1 MIEVRGK
8 GCVVARIIAH
18 SASSTSSQELL
29 TYELEYPRFIHS
41 ELMTHRLFSR
51 NAASSRAIPVK
62 AMLEQVRSNPA
73 MPIHW
78 GANQPGMQAKDEG
91 NNAVYLKEVLA
102 WEAQPDAD
110 LFEVVDL
117 SYSREDA
124 WFVAAESVADIAE
137 SFSKAGY
144 HKQIVNRLL
153 EPFQIMKTVVTATE
167 FDNFFYLRCHADAQP
182 EIKELAECMY
192 QALQQSAAEV
202 LHPGEWHT
210 PYVSF
215 DVISRVHFID
225 LGPEKD
231 QKWITI
237 EEALKISASCCAQV
251 SYRKSDDSLE
261 KALLV
266 YDRLV
271 ESKPVHASPFEH
283 QGSPMRGVDT
293 QEPDGWQFLIN
304 HSGYPVS
311 WEVGITHSDRDGR
324 LWSGNFKSW
333 IQYRQMIKDNVCWEY
348 PVGVQDEEC
357 DYGLASIS
365 AT

>member
-1 MIEVRGK
+1 MNISAK
-8 GCVVARIIAH
+8 IIAH
-18 SASSTSSQELL
+18 SASVVDGKEIITFELD
-29 TYELEYPRFIHS
+29 YPRYIHA
-41 ELMTHRLFSR
+41 EVMTHRVFSR
-51 NAASSRAIPVK
+51 NAASSRAIPTSELVRLVREERVYP
-62 AMLEQVRSNPA
+62 LEWR
-73 MPIHW
+73 
-78 GANQPGMQAKDEG
+78 ANQKGMQPGELLDEST
-91 NNAVYLKEVLA
+91 
-102 WEAQPDAD
+102 AQ
-110 LFEVVDL
+110 LC
-117 SYSREDA
+117 RELWDGA
-124 WFVAAESVADIAE
+124 GDFIA
-137 SFSKAGY
+137 SKALALSEAGL
-144 HKQIVNRLL
+144 HKQWVNRIL
-153 EPFQIMKTVVTATE
+153 EPFQYIKTILTTTE
-167 FDNFFYLRCHADAQP
+167 MGNFFHLRRHPDAQI
-182 EIKELAECMY
+182 EIKALAECMY
-192 QALQQSAAEV
+192 QALQQSTAEV

-215 DVISRVHFID
+215 DVISRGHFID

-304 HSGYPVS
+304 HSGYPGS

-348 PVGVQDEEC
+348 PVGVQDEE
-357 DYGLASIS
+357 
-365 AT
+365 

>member
-8 GCVVARIIAH
+8 GCIVARIIAH
-18 SASSTSSQELL
+18 SASSTSPQELL

-62 AMLEQVRSNPA
+62 AMIEQVRSNPA

-78 GANQPGMQAKDEG
+78 GANQPGMQAKEECS
-91 NNAVYLKEVLA
+91 NNLDVHSESYGYTREE
-102 WEAQPDAD
+102 WW
-110 LFEVVDL
+110 VD
-117 SYSREDA
+117 
-124 WFVAAESVADIAE
+124 AAEMMCGYAE
-137 SFSKAGY
+137 EFAKKGY

-182 EIKELAECMY
+182 EIKALAECMY
-192 QALQQSAAEV
+192 QALQQSTAEV

-215 DVISRVHFID
+215 DVISRGHFID

-283 QGSPMRGVDT
+283 QGSPMKGVDT

-304 HSGYPVS
+304 HSGYPGS

-333 IQYRQMIKDNVCWEY
+333 IQHRQLINDNVCWEY
-348 PVGVQDEEC
+348 PVGVQDEE
-357 DYGLASIS
+357 
-365 AT
+365 

>member
-78 GANQPGMQAKDEG
+78 GANQPGMQAQTLLTKYKAKAARKVWG
-91 NNAVYLKEVLA
+91 WAAKAAARAAEVL
-102 WEAQPDAD
+102 
-110 LFEVVDL
+110 
-117 SYSREDA
+117 SRIGA
-124 WFVAAESVADIAE
+124 
-137 SFSKAGY
+137 

-182 EIKELAECMY
+182 EIKALAECMY

-283 QGSPMRGVDT
+283 QGSPMKGVDT

-304 HSGYPVS
+304 HSGYPGS

-333 IQYRQMIKDNVCWEY
+333 IQHRQLINDNVCWEY
-348 PVGVQDEEC
+348 PVGVQDEE
-357 DYGLASIS
+357 
-365 AT
+365 

>member
-1 MIEVRGK
+1 MIEVKGK
-8 GCVVARIIAH
+8 GCIVARIVAH
-18 SASSTSSQELL
+18 SSSSTSPQELL

-62 AMLEQVRSNPA
+62 AMLEQVRNNPA

-78 GANQPGMQAKDEG
+78 GANQPGMQAKEECDKNILLLVEG
-91 NNAVYLKEVLA
+91 EEDITVTHHYTREQWWAGAADGAANMA
-102 WEAQPDAD
+102 EA
-110 LFEVVDL
+110 F
-117 SYSREDA
+117 
-124 WFVAAESVADIAE
+124 AE
-137 SFSKAGY
+137 AGY
-144 HKQIVNRLL
+144 HKQVVNRLL

-192 QALQQSAAEV
+192 QALQQSTPEL

-210 PYVSF
+210 PYVKHVRRHDGKLLYVEDAINPDGSPSF
-215 DVISRVHFID
+215 DAMPLEH
-225 LGPEKD
+225 
-231 QKWITI
+231 
-237 EEALKISASCCAQV
+237 ALKISSSCCAQT

-283 QGSPMRGVDT
+283 QGTPMKMEIGLGMEHKNKPANYLCAIGYQAGVTHSGVD
-293 QEPDGWQFLIN
+293 G
-304 HSGYPVS
+304 S
-311 WEVGITHSDRDGR
+311 R
-324 LWSGNFKSW
+324 WSGNFKSW
-333 IQYRQMIKDNVCWEY
+333 IQHRQLIDDNVCWEY
-348 PVGVQDEEC
+348 SSEK
-357 DYGLASIS
+357 
-365 AT
+365 

>member
-1 MIEVRGK
+1 MVLIEGK
-8 GCVVARIIAH
+8 GCISAKIIAD
-18 SASSTSSQELL
+18 SCSSSSPSRL
-29 TYELEYPRFIHS
+29 TTFEITYPRFIHS
-41 ELMTHRLFSR
+41 EFLTHRLFSR

-78 GANQPGMQAKDEG
+78 GANQSGMQAKDEC
-91 NNAVYLKEVLA
+91 NNTVYLKEVLA

-124 WFVAAESVADIAE
+124 WFVAAEAVADIAE

-182 EIKELAECMY
+182 EIKALAECMY
-192 QALQQSAAEV
+192 QALQQSTAEV
-202 LHPGEWHT
+202 LKPGEWHV
-210 PYVSF
+210 PYVNTSRDAAGKRYYWNF
-215 DVISRVHFID
+215 ISD
-225 LGPEKD
+225 TEKLG
-231 QKWITI
+231 ITL
-237 EEALKISASCCAQV
+237 EQALKISASCCAQV

-283 QGSPMRGVDT
+283 QGSPMKGVDT

-304 HSGYPVS
+304 HSGYPGS

-348 PVGVQDEEC
+348 PVGVQDEE
-357 DYGLASIS
+357 
-365 AT
+365 

>member
-1 MIEVRGK
+1 MVLIEGK
-8 GCVVARIIAH
+8 GCISAKIIAD
-18 SASSTSSQELL
+18 SCSSSSPSRL
-29 TYELEYPRFIHS
+29 TTFEITYPRFIHS
-41 ELMTHRLFSR
+41 EFLTHRLFSR

-283 QGSPMRGVDT
+283 QGTPMDYDVGTQDGCWNLENEYSGHPTMRAVTHCDRG
-293 QEPDGWQFLIN
+293 GN
-304 HSGYPVS
+304 
-311 WEVGITHSDRDGR
+311 

-348 PVGVQDEEC
+348 PVGVQDEE
-357 DYGLASIS
+357 
-365 AT
+365 